1 MNPGSGVFAGHR
13 DRFHQRYGGWALVT
27 GASEGI
33 GREFARALAA
43 RGFDLVLVARRE
55 AILHSL
61 AMELRAS
68 YGIAVRVIAA
78 DLGEAEC
85 PGRLN
90 DATADIDIGLLVAA
104 AGFGTSGAFVSGSLA
119 DESAMVAVNCGAVL
133 ALSWHF
139 AKRFAA
145 RGRGGLVLIGSLVG
159 FQGVPRAANYAAT
172 KAYVQTLAEGL
183 HAELR
188 PLGVDVVVVAPGPVN
203 SGFGARANMRMSMA
217 MAPADVAST
226 TLAALGKRTTVR
238 PGPLT
243 KVLSWSLAML
253 PRWGRVKVM
262 AKVMGSMTAHQRVE
276 SSTLDRPA
284 T

>member
-13 DRFHQRYGGWALVT
+13 DRFHQRYGGCALVT

-139 AKRFAA
+139 AKRFWRPWASA
-145 RGRGGLVLIGSLVG
+145 
-159 FQGVPRAANYAAT
+159 PR
-172 KAYVQTLAEGL
+172 
-183 HAELR
+183 
-188 PLGVDVVVVAPGPVN
+188 
-203 SGFGARANMRMSMA
+203 
-217 MAPADVAST
+217 
-226 TLAALGKRTTVR
+226 
-238 PGPLT
+238 
-243 KVLSWSLAML
+243 
-253 PRWGRVKVM
+253 
-262 AKVMGSMTAHQRVE
+262 
-276 SSTLDRPA
+276 
-284 T
+284 